1 MGDAGVIRQGAIL
14 IRNGLVEAVGPAR
27 RVRRHPRARGATR
40 LDAAGQV
47 VMPGFVDSHT
57 HALFV
62 GSRVGEYVARIRGA
76 TYEELARAGGGIQS
90 SANTIRTARLP
101 VLVEVL
107 ARAAGRF
114 LAHGTT
120 TVEVKS
126 GYGLDVSQ
134 ELKMLM
140 AIRAAAR
147 RVDVELVPTL
157 LIHDIPKRMKAR
169 RSAFLRQIVQDL
181 IPRVAREGLAEFCD
195 VFCDRGYFSV
205 AETHDL
211 LHAGT

>member
-1 MGDAGVIRQGAIL
+1 MPLMSNKPLLVDNCGQLLTLQGANRPRRGREMGDAGVIRQGAIL

-76 TYEELARAGGGIQS
+76 TYEELARAGEGIQS

-101 VLVEVL
+101 V
-107 ARAAGRF
+107 
-114 LAHGTT
+114 
-120 TVEVKS
+120 
-126 GYGLDVSQ
+126 
-134 ELKMLM
+134 
-140 AIRAAAR
+140 
-147 RVDVELVPTL
+147 
-157 LIHDIPKRMKAR
+157 
-169 RSAFLRQIVQDL
+169 
-181 IPRVAREGLAEFCD
+181 
-195 VFCDRGYFSV
+195 
-205 AETHDL
+205 
-211 LHAGT
+211 